1 MKYYYVL
8 ALLLGYS
15 SCVLAEECMDNSNI
29 DSLREV
35 FKKNNKK
42 LLIEMSSKEMRRY
55 VESDLLIKNKYSTL
69 VNVSE
74 VYYGWGV
81 DKKSKY
87 PVNTSA
93 VFPNEKVCVWNVSF
107 ALPESIRKNVMMMVL
122 MGILLNLRKLMG
134 KQFYITLPLCLI
146 LFPTELWLAKLPINL
161 CCKNSL

>member
-81 DKKSKY
+81 DKNQSILLTHRQFSQMKR
-87 PVNTSA
+87 
-93 VFPNEKVCVWNVSF
+93 CVYGMYLLHYQS
-107 ALPESIRKNVMMMVL
+107 LLEKNVMMMVL

-134 KQFYITLPLCLI
+134 KQFYITLSLCLL
-146 LFPTELWLAKLPINL
+146 LFPTEL
-161 CCKNSL
+161 

>member
-35 FKKNNKK
+35 FKKYNKK
-42 LLIEMSSKEMRRY
+42 LLLEMSSKEMRRY

-134 KQFYITLPLCLI
+134 KQLYITLPLCLI

>member
-81 DKKSKY
+81 DKNQSILLTHRQFSQMKK
-87 PVNTSA
+87 
-93 VFPNEKVCVWNVSF
+93 CVYGMYLLHYQS
-107 ALPESIRKNVMMMVL
+107 LLEKNVMMMVL

-146 LFPTELWLAKLPINL
+146 LFPTEL
-161 CCKNSL
+161 

>member
-134 KQFYITLPLCLI
+134 KQFYITLSLCLI
-146 LFPTELWLAKLPINL
+146 LFPTEL
-161 CCKNSL
+161 

>member
-1 MKYYYVL
+1 MIKKFNTGDDVKYYYVL

-74 VYYGWGV
+74 VYYGWEWT
-81 DKKSKY
+81 KSKY

-93 VFPNEKVCVWNVSF
+93 VFPNEKVCVWNVS
-107 ALPESIRKNVMMMVL
+107 LHYQS
-122 MGILLNLRKLMG
+122 LLEKM
-134 KQFYITLPLCLI
+134 
-146 LFPTELWLAKLPINL
+146 
-161 CCKNSL
+161 

>member
-55 VESDLLIKNKYSTL
+55 VESDILIKNKYSTL

-146 LFPTELWLAKLPINL
+146 LFPTEL
-161 CCKNSL
+161 

>member
-35 FKKNNKK
+35 FKNNKK

-81 DKKSKY
+81 DKNQS
-87 PVNTSA
+87 
-93 VFPNEKVCVWNVSF
+93 
-107 ALPESIRKNVMMMVL
+107 
-122 MGILLNLRKLMG
+122 ILLTHR
-134 KQFYITLPLCLI
+134 QFSQMKKCVYGMYLLHYQ
-146 LFPTELWLAKLPINL
+146 
-161 CCKNSL
+161 SLLEKM

>member
-42 LLIEMSSKEMRRY
+42 LLIEMSSKEMWRY

-146 LFPTELWLAKLPINL
+146 LFPTEL
-161 CCKNSL
+161 

>member
-55 VESDLLIKNKYSTL
+55 VESDLLIKNKYSTH
-69 VNVSE
+69 
-74 VYYGWGV
+74 
-81 DKKSKY
+81 
-87 PVNTSA
+87 
-93 VFPNEKVCVWNVSF
+93 CQC
-107 ALPESIRKNVMMMVL
+107 
-122 MGILLNLRKLMG
+122 ILGL
-134 KQFYITLPLCLI
+134 
-146 LFPTELWLAKLPINL
+146 LWLGSGQKIKVS
-161 CCKNSL
+161 C

>member
-1 MKYYYVL
+1 MLKVIYL
-8 ALLLGYS
+8 
-15 SCVLAEECMDNSNI
+15 
-29 DSLREV
+29 
-35 FKKNNKK
+35 
-42 LLIEMSSKEMRRY
+42 SKINT
-55 VESDLLIKNKYSTL
+55 VHI

-122 MGILLNLRKLMG
+122 MDILLNLRKLMG

>member
-1 MKYYYVL
+1 MHILCSSNYNVSYVDCICCCL
-8 ALLLGYS
+8 FLFFFVNDPVSPEFYTEKIVS
-15 SCVLAEECMDNSNI
+15 SV
-29 DSLREV
+29 RWVEV
-35 FKKNNKK
+35 T
-42 LLIEMSSKEMRRY
+42 E

-107 ALPESIRKNVMMMVL
+107 ALPESIRKKCDDDGAYGYFIEFKKVNGKTVL
-122 MGILLNLRKLMG
+122 YNFTSLFDSLPDG
-134 KQFYITLPLCLI
+134 TL
-146 LFPTELWLAKLPINL
+146 A
-161 CCKNSL
+161 CKAANKFMLQK

>member
-42 LLIEMSSKEMRRY
+42 LLIDMSSKEMRRY

-146 LFPTELWLAKLPINL
+146 LFPTEL
-161 CCKNSL
+161 

>member
-15 SCVLAEECMDNSNI
+15 SCVLAEECMNNSNI

>member
-134 KQFYITLPLCLI
+134 IQFYITLPLCLI
-146 LFPTELWLAKLPINL
+146 LFPTEL
-161 CCKNSL
+161 

>member
-42 LLIEMSSKEMRRY
+42 LLIEMSSKEMWRY
-55 VESDLLIKNKYSTL
+55 VESDLLIKNKHSTL

-146 LFPTELWLAKLPINL
+146 LFPTEL
-161 CCKNSL
+161 

>member
-134 KQFYITLPLCLI
+134 KQFHITLPLCLI
-146 LFPTELWLAKLPINL
+146 LFPTEL
-161 CCKNSL
+161 

>member
-1 MKYYYVL
+1 MKYHYVL
-8 ALLLGYS
+8 ALSLCYS
-15 SCVLAEECMDNSNI
+15 SSVLAVECMDKSNI
-29 DSLREV
+29 DSLREI
-35 FKKNNKK
+35 FKTNNKK
-42 LLIEMSSKEMRRY
+42 LLIEMASKEVKQY
-55 VESDLLIKNKYSTL
+55 IESDLLIKNKYSTL

-107 ALPESIRKNVMMMVL
+107 ALPESMRKNVMMMVP

-134 KQFYITLPLCLI
+134 KQFYISLPLCLTHF
-146 LFPTELWLAKLPINL
+146 LTEL
-161 CCKNSL
+161 